1 MLRTGIFTLKVRLR
15 VGEVSEHAR
24 AQRTVQGWV
33 SGEKAHMPLPWSS
46 PYMLGGD
53 VYTSVGPMRC
63 AGLMRR
69 LPVVRESCGLCLA
82 HDANLR
88 ATFEGILRDEHPT
101 IIKMSDS

>member
-1 MLRTGIFTLKVRLR
+1 MANERAK
-15 VGEVSEHAR
+15 

-33 SGEKAHMPLPWSS
+33 SGEKLICRCLGLRHI
-46 PYMLGGD
+46 LGGD

-69 LPVVRESCGLCLA
+69 LPIVGESCGLCLA
-82 HDANLR
+82 HDAYLN
-88 ATFEGILRDEHPT
+88 ATFEGVLRDEHPT